1 MKSLLKTL
9 LYKIEGFKYRR
20 GIKQALALNLRGEFR
35 KDGLTLS
42 KAGTSLAI
50 EWYARDIH
58 PWDRDRNLSPDER
71 EHLFL
76 QQCLADT
83 EDAISLLF
91 AELPRVDHVDVC
103 VLEPTSKKAIVAG
116 SVSRASLE
124 RSDRLSVGMRLR
136 LSGVTFR
143 LWGWHLETLELR
155 EGQYQALSGFAD
167 YS

>member
-1 MKSLLKTL
+1 MNRLLRRL
-9 LYKIEGFKYRR
+9 LCKIDGLRYRH
-20 GIKQALALNLRGEFR
+20 GIKQALALNLRGEVR

-58 PWDRDRNLSPDER
+58 PWDRDRNLSPEER

-83 EDAISLLF
+83 EDAISRLF
-91 AELPRVDHVDVC
+91 AELPQVDDIEVR
-103 VLEPTSKKAIVAG
+103 VLEPASKATIIAG
-116 SVSRASLE
+116 SVSRSHLE
-124 RSDRLSVGMRLR
+124 RRDHLSVGMRLR

-143 LWGWHLETLELR
+143 LSGWHLETLELR
-155 EGQYQALSGFAD
+155 DGQYQAIR
-167 YS
+167 